1 MLTVFAGGI
10 SVLSVF
16 LSLVFMELM
25 GMINGL
31 QIQALSC
38 LFRVRLPINALMIM
52 TMILKFAAFDMFQT
66 ENINEKIF
74 KFTKTD
80 SFSQIFDDAGY

>member
-1 MLTVFAGGI
+1 MLTVFAAGI
-10 SVLSVF
+10 SLLSVF

-38 LFRVRLPINALMIM
+38 MFRVRLPLNAMMIM
-52 TMILKFAAFDMFQT
+52 TVILKFAAFDMF
-66 ENINEKIF
+66 
-74 KFTKTD
+74 
-80 SFSQIFDDAGY
+80 